1 MTELLPKDGII
12 LDKDGKPYC
21 PPDSEELGRSTWT
34 LLHTMAAYYPEVPSY
49 SQQKS
54 MNSFLTTFSEFYPC
68 WYCAEHLRDEMKK
81 YPPKVE
87 SKWALGGWLCDMH
100 NIVNDRLGKTL
111 FDCSKI
117 DERWKDGPKD
127 GRCD

>member
-1 MTELLPKDGII
+1 
-12 LDKDGKPYC
+12 
-21 PPDSEELGRSTWT
+21 
-34 LLHTMAAYYPEVPSY
+34 MAAYYPEVPSY

-54 MNSFLTTFSEFYPC
+54 MNSFLKTFSEFYPC
-68 WYCAEHLRDEMKK
+68 WYCAEHLRNEMKK

-127 GRCD
+127 ATICNLRPSLINDKAFNNSFQNKSRSESSSKLPE